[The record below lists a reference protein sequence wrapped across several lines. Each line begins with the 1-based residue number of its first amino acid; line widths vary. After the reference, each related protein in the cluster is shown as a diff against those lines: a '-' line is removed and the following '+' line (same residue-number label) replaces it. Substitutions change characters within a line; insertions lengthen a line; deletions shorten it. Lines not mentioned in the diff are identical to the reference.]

1 MKRYK
6 ILTAAVAAAGL
17 SGASAMAQ
25 FSYQNG
31 DLLAAFGNGGGTDV
45 IVNLGSISSFQQGVG
60 NTWDLSSVLT
70 SVFGSVNSGLYW
82 SVFGVNDQSI
92 GYDHTITQGDPNTL
106 WATIG
111 RSNPANQTHAPLIQ
125 GNSSSFQL
133 PVGDIESIGNITS
146 PGQAAPGLI
155 VDFSP
160 GIEEVSS
167 SVGNYSTDMSS
178 PYSGNFA
185 GDWYYNVLN
194 HGVGVSDLYQN
205 DPSTPRASYLGN
217 FGLDSGGVLT
227 FSPTPEP
234 STWAMIGSG
243 LLVLF
248 ALRRRNQFNR

>member
-1 MKRYK
+1 
-6 ILTAAVAAAGL
+6 
-17 SGASAMAQ
+17 MAQ
-25 FSYQNG
+25 FNYQNG

-45 IVNLGSISSFQQGVG
+45 IVNLGSISSFQQGVA
-60 NTWDLSSVLT
+60 NSWDLSSVLT

-82 SVFGVNDQSI
+82 SAFGVNDQSI
-92 GYDHTITQGDPNTL
+92 GYDPTITQGDPNTI
-106 WATIG
+106 WATLA
-111 RSNPANQTHAPLIQ
+111 RSNPANPTHPPLIQ

-155 VDFSP
+155 VDYAP

-167 SVGNYSTDMSS
+167 SVGNYSTDMTS

-205 DPSTPRASYLGN
+205 DPDAVRGSDLGDFSLN
-217 FGLDSGGVLT
+217 SSGLLT
-227 FSPTPEP
+227 FNPVPEP
-234 STWAMIGSG
+234 SAWVMMGSG
-243 LLVLF
+243 VLALL
-248 ALRRRNQFNR
+248 ALRRRDKFNQ